1 MLLFRKNDHLGLFE
15 NRSEAWCGHFRLEN
29 QQPVHR
35 IDFPLCCSNSTSKKR
50 GRLTWA
56 RLEKLKHAE
65 HLSLALIF
73 YTRESIHLKNL
84 FIFGRRGW
92 SEFAN
97 FTIWNFKWQA
107 RGAVN
112 GQNSIL
118 FMLLLD
124 TKRSTSWPGWS
135 LDDVFRGKL
144 FKDGGW
150 LFSEAKRKYYFSH
163 FKIMLSG
170 GIVSEATYG
179 LFGLL
184 FGALDGKLSRVP
196 LLQKVV
202 TWFVWFGSDLSLR
215 KFETKKISRFLAGL
229 FMYLHKQK
237 RRLR

>member
-50 GRLTWA
+50 GRWTWA

-97 FTIWNFKWQA
+97 LTISNFKWQA

-118 FMLLLD
+118 FMLLLETQKGARAGLGGHWTTFSEGNYSKTAAD
-124 TKRSTSWPGWS
+124 YFLKRSGSITFRISKLCYPVA
-135 LDDVFRGKL
+135 LCPRPLTVF
-144 FKDGGW
+144 
-150 LFSEAKRKYYFSH
+150 
-163 FKIMLSG
+163 
-170 GIVSEATYG
+170 
-179 LFGLL
+179 
-184 FGALDGKLSRVP
+184 
-196 LLQKVV
+196 
-202 TWFVWFGSDLSLR
+202 SDC
-215 KFETKKISRFLAGL
+215 FLE
-229 FMYLHKQK
+229 H
-237 RRLR
+237 